1 MPVKPD
7 VAQILDL
14 LERFGAQEMHEST
27 PADARRAYALLGGLE
42 KGEAVGSVLD
52 HELDGPHGPFN
63 VRVYRPAGT
72 DDDER
77 LPALLWFHG
86 GGWVIGDLD
95 TTDAVCRVLCNRSGA
110 CVISV
115 DYHLAPEHPYPAAVD
130 DAVSAV
136 RWTVDHADELH
147 VDPEALGVG
156 GDSAGGNLAAVTA
169 QLLQATRRSP
179 LRFQL
184 LVYPATDLTMS
195 HPSITENGEGFLLT
209 KSTMAWFAQHY
220 IGGRDA
226 KNPRIS
232 PLFASSLAGLPPAL
246 VITAE
251 YDPLRD
257 EGEAYAHALQAA
269 DVPTELVRY
278 DGQIHGF
285 VGLFSS
291 IADGDLALT
300 LAADALRTALAN

>member
-7 VAQILDL
+7 VAQVLDL
-14 LERFGAQEMHEST
+14 LERFGAPELHEFT
-27 PADARRAYALLGGLE
+27 PAEARRAYAAMGALDE
-42 KGEAVGSVLD
+42 HVPVGSVRD
-52 HELDGPHGPFN
+52 HEVDGPNGPFQ
-63 VRVYRPAGT
+63 VRVYRPLGSA
-72 DDDER
+72 DEER
-77 LPALLWFHG
+77 LPALVWFHG
-86 GGWVIGDLD
+86 GGWVLGDLS
-95 TTDAVCRVLCNRSGA
+95 TADAGCRVLCNRSGL

-136 RWTVDHADELH
+136 RWTVAHAGELH
-147 VDPEALGVG
+147 VDPDALAVG

-169 QLLQATRRSP
+169 QLLQAARPSP

-184 LVYPATDLTMS
+184 LVYPATDLTMT

-209 KSTMAWFAQHY
+209 EATMRWFVRHY

-226 KNPRIS
+226 SNPRIS
-232 PLFASSLAGLPPAL
+232 PLRASSLAGLPPAL

-257 EGEAYAHALQAA
+257 EGEAYAHALEAA
-269 DVPTELVRY
+269 GVTSELIRY

-285 VGLFSS
+285 VGLFRS
-291 IADGDLALT
+291 IADGDDALT
-300 LAADALRTALAN
+300 RAADALRAALAP